1 MSFRSHLAWRCG
13 ALGVAVALATVTGR
27 AQTQQ
32 SGTGRPTTPPQ
43 TGRPTA
49 PPQTGRPTAP
59 PQTNVPLPLYL
70 QVRTALGHG
79 ALEQA
84 RALVAGAASQPAA
97 SRDLAAAL
105 VDIYEGKDDAAKE
118 KLSPLAVANPTSEAA
133 LELGLLEMRHGRRAI
148 GRPMLERIWRDGQQR
163 ANQQPQS
170 MRADDYFRLARAA
183 FAAREPLLANDAYQ
197 QIANE
202 KRADIQTSWADFFVQ
217 RSRPDFAA
225 PSIEDALS
233 ADPAWV
239 DAYLVKARAFDSD
252 PDVAKEAIAAAKKL
266 APNYPGVLLMTA
278 EQQIETNDFEAAKDT
293 LDKLAAVKPGT
304 IDEAALRVR
313 LAYEKRDP
321 KVLDAAIARVKEI
334 DPTSARGWIAAA
346 EQAAQDYR
354 FEEGAQF
361 AQKAVELDGDD
372 PMAHFDLG
380 LYLMRTGDEARARI
394 ELEQAWKLDDSN
406 KLTKNLLDL
415 LDSLDKFVVVPSGDL
430 IFKFDP
436 KEAEVL
442 KAYAL
447 PLAAEAMKTY
457 TQRYGFT
464 PKGPILV
471 EVFPRHDDFA
481 VRTIG
486 LMGITGALGA
496 CFGRVVT
503 MDSASARDP
512 GEFSWQATLWHELAH
527 VYTLQLSQYRVPR
540 WLTEGISVYEEH
552 RKQPAWGRELAL
564 EYARQLG
571 RGKTFGVKGL
581 WDAFKNPENFSLAYF
596 EASLVVEHLVQLNG
610 DEGLRTLLRAYGD
623 GASDADAFTK
633 AFGKSV
639 DAVDTSFKTFVEQQ
653 YGALRDALKDPPNA
667 VEPGDSNGLKARAN
681 AAPGNYISQIQ
692 LGQSMVRAGDFAS
705 AKAPLERAAQL
716 APQASGDTSPHALL
730 AQVAIKENDNAR
742 ARKELRALLSSD
754 HANVNAARTLAQ
766 LAADGKATED
776 EDYALRLVA
785 DLAPFDR
792 DVHGRLGKRLMAKND
807 YAGAL
812 IEFQAALAMGPAN
825 RADAHADVAEAFLK
839 LNRKDE
845 AKREALEALKEAPTF
860 ARAQDL
866 YLAALGR
873 IQ

>member
-1 MSFRSHLAWRCG
+1 MRFRSSSVWRCG
-13 ALGVAVALATVTGR
+13 VFGVAVVLATVSGR

-32 SGTGRPTTPPQ
+32 TG

-49 PPQTGRPTAP
+49 PPQTGRPAP

-70 QVRTALGHG
+70 QVRNALGHG
-79 ALEQA
+79 ALDQA
-84 RALVAGAASQPAA
+84 RSLVAAAASQPAA
-97 SRDLAAAL
+97 SRDFAAAL
-105 VDIYEGKDDAAKE
+105 VDIYEGRDDDAKA
-118 KLSPLAVANPTSEAA
+118 KLSPLAVATPTGEAA
-133 LELGLLEMRHGRRAI
+133 LELGLLELRHGRRAQ

-163 ANQQPQS
+163 ANQQPQT
-170 MRADDYFRLARAA
+170 MRADDFFRLARAA
-183 FAAREPLLANDAYQ
+183 FASHESLLANDAYQ

-217 RSRPDFAA
+217 RRRPDLAT
-225 PSIEDALS
+225 PSIDDALA

-239 DAYLVKARAFDSD
+239 EAHLVKARAFEDTD
-252 PDVAKEAIAAAKKL
+252 PDVVKAALAAAVKL
-266 APNYPGVLLMTA
+266 APNDPGVLVATA
-278 EQQIETNDFEAAKDT
+278 EKKIEVDDFDGAKEI

-304 IDEAALRVR
+304 IEEAALRVV
-313 LAYEKRDP
+313 LAYEKHDP
-321 KVLDAAIARVKEI
+321 KLLDAAIARVKDI
-334 DPTSARGWIAAA
+334 DPLSARGWIAAA
-346 EQAAQDYR
+346 EQAAHDYR
-354 FEEGAQF
+354 FEEGTQF
-361 AQKAVELDGDD
+361 AQRAVDLDAED

-394 ELEQAWKLDDSN
+394 ELEQAFKLDDSN

-415 LDSLDKFVVVPSGDL
+415 LDSLDKFVVVPNGDL

-486 LMGITGALGA
+486 LTGITGALGA

-503 MDSASARDP
+503 MDSASARPP

-552 RKQPAWGRELAL
+552 RKQAAWGREMSL
-564 EYARQLG
+564 EFARQLG
-571 RGKTFGVKGL
+571 KGKTFGLKGL
-581 WDAFKNPENFSLAYF
+581 WDAFKNPENFALAYF
-596 EASLVVEHLVQLNG
+596 EASLVVEHLVELNG
-610 DEGLRTLLRAYGD
+610 DEGLRTLLRAYAD

-639 DAVDTSFKTFVEQQ
+639 DTVDASFKTFVDRQ
-653 YGALRDALKDPPNA
+653 YGALRDAMKDPPNTVTA
-667 VEPGDSNGLKARAN
+667 EDVQGLKSRA
-681 AAPGNYISQIQ
+681 ASAPGNYISQLA
-692 LGQSMVRAGDFAS
+692 LGQVMFRAADFA
-705 AKAPLERAAQL
+705 AARAALEKAAQL
-716 APQASGDTSPHALL
+716 APQASGDGSPHALL
-730 AQVAIKENDNAR
+730 AQIAIKENDNAT
-742 ARKELRALLSSD
+742 ARTQLRALLLAD
-754 HANVNAARTLAQ
+754 HANVNAARKLAQ
-766 LAADGKATED
+766 LAAEAKAIPD

-785 DLAPFDR
+785 DLAPFDK
-792 DVHGRLGKRLMAKND
+792 DVHGQLGKRLMAKSDFN
-807 YAGAL
+807 GAL

-825 RADAHADVAEAFLK
+825 RAEAHADIAEAFLK

-845 AKREALEALKEAPTF
+845 AKKEALEALKEAPTF